1 MNPLEKIITTTADA
15 IKSRPIVTG
24 GIAGA
29 LLGACISTVLYFF
42 VPAIANL
49 AMTLLG
55 GILAVPAIAV
65 VTIAAFAIAGALM
78 GVLAGVGM
86 ICSFK
91 GVPLSPP
98 PGIS

>member
-1 MNPLEKIITTTADA
+1 MDSLKDFGNATVSA
-15 IKSRPIVTG
+15 IKSHPVVTG
-24 GIAGA
+24 GIVGA
-29 LLGACISTVLYFF
+29 LLGTGIGTVLYFF

-78 GVLAGVGM
+78 GVLAGT
-86 ICSFK
+86 ICNFCTDKEVSHD
-91 GVPLSPP
+91 S
-98 PGIS
+98 